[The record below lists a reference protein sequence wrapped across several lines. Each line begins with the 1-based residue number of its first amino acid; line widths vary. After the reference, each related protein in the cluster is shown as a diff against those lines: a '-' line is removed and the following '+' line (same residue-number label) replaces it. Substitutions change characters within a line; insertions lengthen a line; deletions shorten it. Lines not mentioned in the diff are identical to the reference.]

1 MQTANRL
8 FSSKK
13 YGIIFKDVPYFV
25 FSEEIMAKD
34 KEQFVNQIADI
45 ETDFP
50 RWYTDVV
57 IKTKL
62 VDYGPVKGTM
72 VIRPYGY
79 AIWENIQ
86 KELDARFKAT
96 GHQNAYFP
104 LLIPYSF
111 MTREAEHVEGFAP
124 EVAVVTVG
132 GGETLAEPLVIR
144 PTSETIIGEMY
155 SKWLQSYRDLPI
167 LINQWAN
174 VVRWEKTTR
183 PFLRTSEFLWQE
195 GQTVHATEEEAME
208 ETLKM
213 LGVYKEFAETCLA
226 IPVFTGRKT
235 EKEKFAGAVA
245 TFGMEAMMHD
255 GKSLQAGTSHYL
267 GQNFAKAFD
276 IQFLDKDGTHK
287 YGYTTSWGV
296 STRLIGALIMS
307 HGDARGLIIP
317 PVVAPIQAIIVPIAS
332 KKEGVL
338 EAVAELKSKL
348 LAAGIRVDSDVS
360 DNSPGWKFN
369 EWEMKG
375 VPLRIELGP
384 RDIEAGKMV
393 LVRRD
398 THEKTEAPLENAADT
413 IRKLLS
419 EIQANLLEKARKRKE
434 ERVVTAESVDEI
446 LKGVEGG
453 NFVKAGWCGCRE
465 CEDKIKEL
473 TAASAR
479 VIVEGEHTEK
489 CACCGKEAKH
499 VVLFARAY

>member
-1 MQTANRL
+1 
-8 FSSKK
+8 
-13 YGIIFKDVPYFV
+13 
-25 FSEEIMAKD
+25 MAKD
-34 KEQFVNQIADI
+34 NQFVKDIADI

-50 RWYTDVV
+50 QWYTDVV
-57 IKTKL
+57 LKTKL

-86 KELDARFKAT
+86 RELDKRFRAT

-104 LLIPYSF
+104 MLIPESYLKK
-111 MTREAEHVEGFAP
+111 EAEHVEGFAP
-124 EVAVVTVG
+124 EVAVVTHA
-132 GGETLAEPLVIR
+132 GGEKLAEPLVIR

-167 LINQWAN
+167 LVNQWAN

-195 GQTVHATEEEAME
+195 GHTVHATEEEAME
-208 ETLKM
+208 ETMKM

-296 STRLIGALIMS
+296 STRLIGALIMA
-307 HGDARGLIIP
+307 HGDQRGLVLP
-317 PVVAPIQAIIVPIAS
+317 PVVAPVQAILIPIAA

-338 EAVAELKSKL
+338 EAVAALREQ
-348 LAAGIRVDSDVS
+348 LAAADIRVDSDVS

-398 THEKTEAPLENAADT
+398 THEKIEADLCNAET
-413 IRKLLS
+413 VVKELLAK
-419 EIQANLLEKARKRKE
+419 IQKNLYELAKQNKE
-434 ERVVTAESVDEI
+434 RRVVTATNMDEI
-446 LKGVEGG
+446 LAGVENG

-465 CEDKIKEL
+465 CEDKIKEK
-473 TAASAR
+473 TAASSR
-479 VIVEGEHTEK
+479 VIAEGETAET
-489 CACCGKEAKH
+489 CACCGKKAEK
-499 VVLFARAY
+499 VVYFARAY

>member
-1 MQTANRL
+1 
-8 FSSKK
+8 
-13 YGIIFKDVPYFV
+13 
-25 FSEEIMAKD
+25 MAKD
-34 KEQFVNQIADI
+34 DQFVNQIADI
-45 ETDFP
+45 DTDFP

-57 IKTKL
+57 IKTQL

-104 LLIPYSF
+104 MLIPYSF

-132 GGETLAEPLVIR
+132 GGEELAEPLVIR
-144 PTSETIIGEMY
+144 PTSETVIGEMY

-195 GQTVHATEEEAME
+195 GHTAHASEEEAME
-208 ETLKM
+208 ETMKM
-213 LGVYKEFAETCLA
+213 LGIYKEFAETCLA

-276 IQFLDKDGTHK
+276 IRFLDKDGTHK
-287 YGYTTSWGV
+287 YAYTTSWGV
-296 STRLIGALIMS
+296 STRLIGALIMA
-307 HGDARGLIIP
+307 HGDKRGLIIP
-317 PVVAPIQAIIVPIAS
+317 PVVAPVQAIIVPIAA
-332 KKEGVL
+332 KKPGVL
-338 EAVAELKSKL
+338 EAAADLKAKL
-348 LAAGIRVDSDVS
+348 QAAGIRADADVS

-375 VPLRIELGP
+375 VPLRIEIGP

-398 THEKTEAPLENAADT
+398 THEKTEAPLENAAET
-413 IRKLLS
+413 VQALLS
-419 EIQANLLEKARKRKE
+419 EVQANLLELARRRKE
-434 ERVVTAESVDEI
+434 ERVVTAETVEE
-446 LKGVEGG
+446 LLRGVEGG

-465 CEDKIKEL
+465 CEDKIKEQ

-479 VIVEGEHTEK
+479 VIVEGEHAGK
-489 CACCGKEAKH
+489 CVCCGKEAKQ